1 MTQATER
8 TDPHQILLDLA
19 LRARSATSQQE
30 LAFMLVNDS
39 HALAPYR
46 QAALQLGGKPTL
58 SGVLQAQANAP
69 YALWLKEL
77 IAHLQGR
84 ASQALQAADLPA
96 ALADQ
101 WAQWWPAHALWLP
114 LGDEG
119 GWLLARESAWS
130 ESEAARLRH
139 WSDAWLHAHAALE
152 RRRWWS
158 GQSTKRR
165 GGRRWGWPV
174 ALLALAAAM
183 AYPVPMSVLAPGEL
197 VPANPLIIR
206 APMEGVVDVFH
217 VQPNQ
222 TVRKGQPLFGF
233 DEALIQSRLDVARQ
247 GWVTAQTDYRQTS
260 QQALV
265 DARARNQLPLLMGKI
280 EEKRAEVQYLSE
292 QLRRAR
298 VVAPQDG
305 VVLMDDPSEW
315 IGRPVTVGERILR
328 LSAEGD
334 VEVEAWLPLA
344 DAIGL
349 KAGDELQLYL
359 QASPLAPLKAK
370 LRYMAHE
377 AVDRPEG
384 HQAFRLR
391 ATLSQNTTER
401 VGQKGTAKIYGDT
414 VPLVY
419 WMFRRPL
426 ASVRLYLGI

>member
-1 MTQATER
+1 MTQEPNQA
-8 TDPHQILLDLA
+8 DPHPILLDLA
-19 LRARSATSQQE
+19 QRARAAQSQQE

-46 QAALQLGGKPTL
+46 QAALQLGDKPTL

-96 ALADQ
+96 TLADQ
-101 WAQWWPAHALWLP
+101 WAQWWPAYALWLP

-130 ESEAARLRH
+130 ESEAAQLRH
-139 WSDAWLHAHAALE
+139 WSDAWLHAHAALD

-165 GGRRWGWPV
+165 HGRRWGWPV

-401 VGQKGTAKIYGDT
+401 VGQKGTAKIYGDQ

-426 ASVRLYLGI
+426 ASVRLYLGV

>member
-1 MTQATER
+1 
-8 TDPHQILLDLA
+8 
-19 LRARSATSQQE
+19 
-30 LAFMLVNDS
+30 
-39 HALAPYR
+39 
-46 QAALQLGGKPTL
+46 
-58 SGVLQAQANAP
+58 
-69 YALWLKEL
+69 
-77 IAHLQGR
+77 
-84 ASQALQAADLPA
+84 
-96 ALADQ
+96 
-101 WAQWWPAHALWLP
+101 
-114 LGDEG
+114 
-119 GWLLARESAWS
+119 
-130 ESEAARLRH
+130 
-139 WSDAWLHAHAALE
+139 
-152 RRRWWS
+152 
-158 GQSTKRR
+158 
-165 GGRRWGWPV
+165 
-174 ALLALAAAM
+174 
-183 AYPVPMSVLAPGEL
+183 
-197 VPANPLIIR
+197 
-206 APMEGVVDVFH
+206 
-217 VQPNQ
+217 
-222 TVRKGQPLFGF
+222 
-233 DEALIQSRLDVARQ
+233 
-247 GWVTAQTDYRQTS
+247 
-260 QQALV
+260 
-265 DARARNQLPLLMGKI
+265 MGKI

-401 VGQKGTAKIYGDT
+401 VGQKGTTKIYGDK

-426 ASVRLYLGI
+426 ASVRLYLGV